1 MKQPLVSAVILN
13 FRSPQPT
20 VRCVQEM
27 LRQSYSDD
35 MEIIV
40 VDNHSEDDSI
50 GVLRNRLSHY
60 PNIRIVET
68 PSNDGFGKG
77 YACGVRHARGKYL
90 LINNPDKILQHDGVE
105 KMVQAMESDASIGI
119 LGPKLM
125 HDDGSL
131 RFSARSFPKPLD
143 LIAKRTSLGSLLPGR
158 LSRYLQLNE
167 NPEQQRDTDW
177 VVGGCFLTPTDFF
190 RDRLH
195 GFDTRFFLFLE
206 DTDLCRRCWKAGK
219 RVVYFPAVYA
229 RDKKRRLSDGSVLS
243 FLTTRVGR
251 AHVASGVKY
260 FLKWGTKTS

>member
-27 LRQSYSDD
+27 LKQSFMEE

-50 GVLRNRLSHY
+50 GVLRNRLSQY
-60 PNIRIVET
+60 PQVRIVET
-68 PSNDGFGKG
+68 PANDGFGKG
-77 YACGVRHARGKYL
+77 YACGVHHARGKYL
-90 LINNPDKILQHDGVE
+90 LINNPDKILQQDGVE
-105 KMVQAMESDASIGI
+105 RMVKAMESDDGIGI

-143 LIAKRTSLGSLLPGR
+143 LMAKRTSLGSLLPTR
-158 LSRYLQLNE
+158 LARYLQLGE
-167 NPEQQRDTDW
+167 DPEKQRDTDW
-177 VVGGCFLTPTDFF
+177 VVGGCFLTPSQFF
-190 RDRLH
+190 TESLH
-195 GFDTRFFLFLE
+195 GFDTRFFLFFE

-219 RVVYFPAVYA
+219 RVVYFPSVYA
-229 RDKKRRLSDGSVLS
+229 RDKKRRLSEGSVLS
-243 FLTTRVGR
+243 LLTTRVGR
-251 AHVASGVKY
+251 AHLASGVKY